1 MCLGLAL
8 PCPRS
13 GPRWATPRG
22 RRGAHCAEVSA
33 GARAPHGPAGRHPAD
48 TRAAAAP
55 WPGAQ
60 GELRR
65 PAARCGER
73 PLPRSALHI
82 PPLWPSPRRQL
93 QALLRRRSGEST
105 SRRLPQARSL
115 PHSQAR
121 HSFASS
127 IRAML
132 LRLPAARQPASRPA
146 AARRSSGQAVRCL
159 GSASCSSLTEQSRL
173 KRPAGSSKCKG
184 PHMPA
189 QKRRH
194 VLPHNAVVP
203 MRFGSA
209 LQPVLPTALAPA
221 LPGAALGSPPSGC
234 RGPCTPSL
242 PSLVA
247 RVKCVLRPV

>member
-1 MCLGLAL
+1 MVGVGGLSLPSKLLSAGGGREKDAQTRCGSPGKERCAEPCPPLPRTGSEPGADRPGRRRWREGWTRGEAHQGRVKRSGMEKRVPMAMCLGLAL

-13 GPRWATPRG
+13 GPGWATPRG
-22 RRGAHCAEVSA
+22 RRSAHCAEVSA
-33 GARAPHGPAGRHPAD
+33 GARAPHGPAGHHPAD

-65 PAARCGER
+65 PAARCGKR

-146 AARRSSGQAVRCL
+146 AAPDKPCAV
-159 GSASCSSLTEQSRL
+159 SA
-173 KRPAGSSKCKG
+173 RP
-184 PHMPA
+184 PA
-189 QKRRH
+189 P
-194 VLPHNAVVP
+194 L
-203 MRFGSA
+203 
-209 LQPVLPTALAPA
+209 
-221 LPGAALGSPPSGC
+221 
-234 RGPCTPSL
+234 
-242 PSLVA
+242 
-247 RVKCVLRPV
+247 